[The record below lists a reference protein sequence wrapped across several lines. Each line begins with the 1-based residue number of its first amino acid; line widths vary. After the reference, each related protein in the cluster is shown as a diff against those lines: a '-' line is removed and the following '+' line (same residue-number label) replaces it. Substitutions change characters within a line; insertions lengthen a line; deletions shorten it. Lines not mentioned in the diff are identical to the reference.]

1 MHLPLKRDMGN
12 QKIILSVVIWDF
24 PRSPPHGDILNSHG
38 KNASPSLNLSTDLR
52 DVDDFVSAVQ
62 EGLHVTE
69 LVELEIYIGTRRLSR
84 KECHSIFKPAR
95 GIQRVKFETVL
106 TSSYFMNA
114 LLKTTEYLQDNDGYT
129 DHESRTP
136 DLSPNLKI
144 LIIGDID
151 VAAFEDKVESF
162 ELVSEDILF
171 GLLDI
176 LHLRAEI
183 GAPIKHPELPERL
196 EGEFDSGWVMAL
208 EDLVVDHC
216 VKYSR

>member
-1 MHLPLKRDMGN
+1 MEIYLTRTKKSAP
-12 QKIILSVVIWDF
+12 
-24 PRSPPHGDILNSHG
+24 
-38 KNASPSLNLSTDLR
+38 PSLNLSTDLC

-62 EGLHVTE
+62 EGLRVTE
-69 LVELEIYIGTRRLSR
+69 PVELVTYIGTRRLSR
-84 KECHSIFKPAR
+84 KEWHSIFKPAR

-151 VAAFEDKVESF
+151 VAAFEDKAESF
-162 ELVSEDILF
+162 ELVCEDILF

-176 LHLRAEI
+176 C
-183 GAPIKHPELPERL
+183 IKHPELPERL